1 MRLWAILALMVVT
14 SSGCPGFKHEDT
26 GEWGQ
31 DDDDDGGSDPTDDT
45 GADTD
50 TEDPGVDGTY
60 AGDASLDLT
69 ILDLVTTCSG
79 PVGFV
84 VDAGALSGALECTFP
99 EGDDIAGALG
109 LTDTYT
115 AEMSGE
121 VQPTG
126 EGAGTFTLEIISEA
140 TADWTSV
147 AGSSGVLEGAITGEI
162 PMTGFE
168 PALVDGTFTA
178 RRD

>member
-1 MRLWAILALMVVT
+1 MRRCAVLALMIVT
-14 SSGCPGFKHEDT
+14 APGCPGFKGEDT

-31 DDDDDGGSDPTDDT
+31 SDDDEGGSDPSDDS
-45 GADTD
+45 GSDTD
-50 TEDPGVDGTY
+50 TDDPGVDGTWS
-60 AGDASLDLT
+60 GDASLDLT

-84 VDAGALSGALECTFP
+84 VDAGALSGGLECTFP
-99 EGDDIAGALG
+99 EGDDIASALG

-121 VQPTG
+121 VQATG

-140 TADWTSV
+140 TADWTGEV
-147 AGSSGVLEGAITGEI
+147 GSSGALEATVTGEI

-168 PALVDGTFTA
+168 PAQLDGTFTA